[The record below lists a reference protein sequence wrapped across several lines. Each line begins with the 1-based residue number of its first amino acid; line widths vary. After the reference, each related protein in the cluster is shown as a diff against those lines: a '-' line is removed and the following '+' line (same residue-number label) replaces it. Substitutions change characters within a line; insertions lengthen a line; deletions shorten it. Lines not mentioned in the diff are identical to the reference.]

1 MNLRSFFLPSTHTQ
15 PYRHRPKLYRSPLVF
30 LLVQLPPHSSSFP
43 AATLVS
49 LKHGPHY
56 SAAPNPVLGHPLAA
70 STRARDSQLHPCTYE
85 KVLTSFPCPS
95 SAHPLTSQFTF
106 YLPLFCVHTRQ
117 MGVALGLVVLLVL
130 SAYPGEPFDY
140 SKSDGGRAE
149 RQATMVGK
157 CNEEDLQEEE
167 DGDKVEV
174 RVAADGCGSTM
185 DSSSSSSSDSI
196 SSMAATTTMLTTT
209 VRHRRS
215 QTFSKNKSKS
225 IRARNGSSSSSGSDD
240 DGQAGGHAKAE
251 ALHRLLVHEDR
262 LWQRLQ
268 QLPVTLL
275 GALGLSEDGVRLA
288 VRRSG
293 GQTAGKRSSSS
304 GREKMLVKTIREGAI
319 YYACVVK

>member
-1 MNLRSFFLPSTHTQ
+1 
-15 PYRHRPKLYRSPLVF
+15 
-30 LLVQLPPHSSSFP
+30 
-43 AATLVS
+43 
-49 LKHGPHY
+49 
-56 SAAPNPVLGHPLAA
+56 
-70 STRARDSQLHPCTYE
+70 
-85 KVLTSFPCPS
+85 
-95 SAHPLTSQFTF
+95 
-106 YLPLFCVHTRQ
+106 

-149 RQATMVGK
+149 RQAAMVGK
-157 CNEEDLQEEE
+157 CNKEDLQEEE

-185 DSSSSSSSDSI
+185 DSSSSSSSSSDSI

-268 QLPVTLL
+268 QLPVALL

-304 GREKMLVKTIREGAI
+304 GREEMLVKTKREGAI
-319 YYACVVK
+319 